1 MDNALSIAIIE
12 EPMLDISS
20 NVQLADS
27 EIELT
32 AIRAQG
38 AGGQNVNKVSSAL
51 HLRFDINASSLPA
64 FYKERLLALR
74 DSRITSDGVI
84 VIKAQQYRTQEQ
96 NRADALERLA
106 EIIRSVTKVEKARRP
121 TRPTLGSKK
130 RRLEGKTKRG
140 AIKAGRGKVDF

>member
-1 MDNALSIAIIE
+1 MLVISNSIH
-12 EPMLDISS
+12 
-20 NVQLADS
+20 LADD

-38 AGGQNVNKVSSAL
+38 AGGQNVNKVSSAV
-51 HLRFDINASSLPA
+51 HLRFDSQASSLSP

-74 DSRITSDGVI
+74 DSRITADGVVI
-84 VIKAQQYRTQEQ
+84 IKAQQYRTQEQ

-106 EIIRSVTKVEKARRP
+106 EWIRNAGQTEKARRP
-121 TRPTLGSKK
+121 TKPTLGSKK
-130 RRLEGKTKRG
+130 RRLEGKSKRG